1 MLLTLPSRR
10 PQRMWSTALSACPVV
25 ACFFARAA
33 GTRMVSPHGVSP
45 KSGVSGASGSL
56 IRPLENECDAD
67 AIEPVAVFLR
77 PITHSIGFRGG
88 ACHHSAKASRGKDLQ
103 IEEPIVCRYSSAF
116 SFHPTLTSVL
126 GPALIRDQVVE
137 VGHPREKRLRM
148 HSQIEQ
154 R

>member
-1 MLLTLPSRR
+1 MLLTLPSLR
-10 PQRMWSTALSACPVV
+10 PQQMWSTALDACPAV
-25 ACFFARAA
+25 ACLSARAA

-45 KSGVSGASGSL
+45 KSGVPGASGSL
-56 IRPLENECDAD
+56 LSHIEHKRNAD

-77 PITHSIGFRGG
+77 PIAHSIGFRGG

-116 SFHPTLTSVL
+116 SFHPTSTSVL
-126 GPALIRDQVVE
+126 GLALIGDQVVE
-137 VGHPREKRLRM
+137 VGQPREKRLRM